1 MTDAKNF
8 LLQVERLDVRITN
21 KLIEKQQWRDVA
33 LGITASIGGERVQSS
48 SSQQKMADAINKC
61 VDMESE
67 IDNLIDELINTKKK
81 VIETIEKLY
90 SPTEY
95 RILHLRYIQH
105 ISLTDIAERL
115 NREYTWVTTTHGR
128 ALKNVQNI
136 LEREKV

>member
-67 IDNLIDELINTKKK
+67 IDNLVDELINTKKK

-105 ISLTDIAERL
+105 ISLTDIAEQL
-115 NREYTWVTTTHGR
+115 NKEYTWVTTTHGR

-136 LEREKV
+136 LDKG